1 MNRGSWRI
9 DPEIDEGLEEE
20 ELLPALSDGTVLR
33 TTDGGHTPMEASR
46 P

>member
-1 MNRGSWRI
+1 MK
-9 DPEIDEGLEEE
+9 GLEEE

-33 TTDGGHTPMEASR
+33 TTDGGHTRMEAFR

>member
-33 TTDGGHTPMEASR
+33 TTDGGHTRMEASR